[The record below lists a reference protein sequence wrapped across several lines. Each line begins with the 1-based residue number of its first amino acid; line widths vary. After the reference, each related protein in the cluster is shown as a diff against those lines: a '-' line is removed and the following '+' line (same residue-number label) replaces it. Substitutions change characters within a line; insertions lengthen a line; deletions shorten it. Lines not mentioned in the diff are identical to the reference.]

1 MGTKLLAFLC
11 TVDNQGTYTSALCLY
26 PKSKEPVCF
35 RLVSLSRAC
44 TQGGGVGGGWWWWWW
59 WYVPIPQLPPAPL
72 QTLPLHVP
80 VVVGGGVGTEGMT
93 SFSCSPPYLPNMKP
107 SRLGFGAAHVLW
119 TRPPFMSVNT
129 RQMPKLCCCGLRT
142 FGNQLN
148 VPFVGED
155 KSLWM

>member
-35 RLVSLSRAC
+35 RLVS
-44 TQGGGVGGGWWWWWW
+44 
-59 WYVPIPQLPPAPL
+59 
-72 QTLPLHVP
+72 
-80 VVVGGGVGTEGMT
+80 
-93 SFSCSPPYLPNMKP
+93 
-107 SRLGFGAAHVLW
+107 HVLW

>member
-35 RLVSLSRAC
+35 RLVSL
-44 TQGGGVGGGWWWWWW
+44 
-59 WYVPIPQLPPAPL
+59 PIPQLPPAPL